1 MSKDEFIEAELGFKS
16 LPDVQRNGLH
26 YSGGEMT
33 LPKKCCGKCKWW
45 EKKESGANLK
55 FCIIMFSDEG
65 KSCPC
70 FTPRK

>member
-33 LPKKCCGKCKWW
+33 LPKKC
-45 EKKESGANLK
+45 
-55 FCIIMFSDEG
+55 
-65 KSCPC
+65 
-70 FTPRK
+70 

>member
-1 MSKDEFIEAELGFKS
+1 
-16 LPDVQRNGLH
+16 
-26 YSGGEMT
+26 MT
-33 LPKKCCGKCKWW
+33 LPKKCCGKCKWWEKKESGANRRVLSLCNYPLPATVWW